1 MKKITRLNALLTAL
15 GFTPDPNENVSLLKW
30 ALEQAENYAKL
41 QLNLPLI
48 PAEAEKPLL
57 NIAAG
62 EYLRAKNTVPDKE
75 SIPLTA
81 FPAVKRLELGDTK
94 TEFDTDNFT
103 TPEQRFDLLTEY
115 LITSGKA
122 QLEGYR
128 KLKW

>member
-1 MKKITRLNALLTAL
+1 MEKLTRLNSLLTAL
-15 GFTPDPNENVSLLKW
+15 GFPPNPNNDVSLLNW
-30 ALEQAENYAKL
+30 ALEQAENCARL
-41 QLNLPLI
+41 EFNLPSI
-48 PAEAEKPLL
+48 PSEAEKPLL

-115 LITSGKA
+115 LITSGKT

>member
-15 GFTPDPNENVSLLKW
+15 GFTPDPNDSVSLLKW

-62 EYLRAKNTVPDKE
+62 EYLKAKKALYTEEIK
-75 SIPLTA
+75 PLSPS
-81 FPAVKRLELGDTK
+81 PALSWETQKPNL
-94 TEFDTDNFT
+94 
-103 TPEQRFDLLTEY
+103 TP
-115 LITSGKA
+115 ITSPL
-122 QLEGYR
+122 QNSVLIYSPSI
-128 KLKW
+128 L

>member
-41 QLNLPLI
+41 QLNLQLI

-62 EYLRAKNTVPDKE
+62 EYLKAKKALYTEEIK
-75 SIPLTA
+75 PLSPS
-81 FPAVKRLELGDTK
+81 PAVKRLELGDTK

-115 LITSGKA
+115 LITSGKT

>member
-62 EYLRAKNTVPDKE
+62 EYLKAKKSSLHRRNQAVVP
-75 SIPLTA
+75 
-81 FPAVKRLELGDTK
+81 FPRCK
-94 TEFDTDNFT
+94 T
-103 TPEQRFDLLTEY
+103 P
-115 LITSGKA
+115 
-122 QLEGYR
+122 
-128 KLKW
+128 

>member
-1 MKKITRLNALLTAL
+1 MKKITRLTALLTAL
-15 GFTPDPNENVSLLKW
+15 GFPPDPNENVSLLKW

-48 PAEAEKPLL
+48 PADAEKPLL

-62 EYLRAKNTVPDKE
+62 EYLKAKKALSAE
-75 SIPLTA
+75 EIKPLSSS
-81 FPAVKRLELGDTK
+81 PAVKRLELGDTK

-115 LITSGKA
+115 LITSGKT

-128 KLKW
+128 RLKW